1 MQGTQAGGC
10 MGSSGHEAEEGPRRK
25 VWTRSPGPKGY
36 ALGRGEEQAKYKEP
50 LSRCLNDQE
59 CENLIMLLE

>member
-1 MQGTQAGGC
+1 MGISRHGAEGG
-10 MGSSGHEAEEGPRRK
+10 PWQK
-25 VWTRSPGPKGY
+25 VWTHSLAPKGY

-50 LSRCLNDQE
+50 LSRCPNNQE